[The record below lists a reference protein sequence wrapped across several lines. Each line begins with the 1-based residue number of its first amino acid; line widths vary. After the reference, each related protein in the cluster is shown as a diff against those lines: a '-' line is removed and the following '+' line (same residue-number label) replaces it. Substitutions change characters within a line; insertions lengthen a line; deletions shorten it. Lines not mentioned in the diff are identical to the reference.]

1 MHKTSHLS
9 AVLTT
14 LVAAVAF
21 TAPAAAAPITIG
33 SPLTAPFGVSSCNS
47 SDCTVV
53 ATGFDESGAVVRSP
67 VDGTVVRWHIISG
80 SPNFQYRLRVVA
92 ESPGEPSPNYTGSG
106 ISAPATPSNFGL
118 QTFATSLPIRAGQLI
133 GIDLPV
139 NAPIGYL
146 EEGPK
151 GDTYAF
157 FEPPLAEGATQQSF
171 PNEGEVAFNAE
182 IQRPPV
188 VSGIAPAAGSF
199 KGGTA
204 VTITGSEFTGATAV
218 GFGAL
223 PAQSFSVDSDTQIT
237 AVAPAMTA
245 LAKVG
250 ISVTTAAGTG
260 TSATTFQAQACK
272 VPNLKGKKLKRAK
285 KRSRKA
291 LCKVGKVKK
300 IEGATAKT
308 GKVVKQRPK
317 PGKVLAPGAK
327 VKLTLAP

>member
-1 MHKTSHLS
+1 MHKTSLLS
-9 AVLTT
+9 AVLTA
-14 LVAAVAF
+14 LAAAIALA
-21 TAPAAAAPITIG
+21 APASAAPITIG

-47 SDCTVV
+47 SNCTVIH
-53 ATGFDESGAVVRSP
+53 TGFDEAGAVVRSP
-67 VDGTVVRWHIISG
+67 VDGTVVRWHILSG
-80 SPNFQYRLRVVA
+80 SPSFQYRLRVIT
-92 ESPGEPSPNYTGSG
+92 ESPGEPFPNYTGSG
-106 ISAPATPSNFGL
+106 ISTPATPSGFGL
-118 QTFATSLPIRAGQLI
+118 QTFATSLPIKAGQLI
-133 GIDLPV
+133 GIDLPL

-157 FEPPLAEGATQQSF
+157 FEPPLAEGETQQSS

-204 VTITGSEFTGATAV
+204 VTVTGSEFTGATAV
-218 GFGAL
+218 AFGAV

-237 AVAPAMTA
+237 AVAPAMTGPA
-245 LAKVG
+245 RVG

-260 TSATTFQAQACK
+260 TSATTFQAQACR
-272 VPNLKGKKLKRAK
+272 VPNLKGKKLKGAK
-285 KRSRKA
+285 KRARKA
-291 LCKVGKVKK
+291 HCKVGKVKK
-300 IEGATAKT
+300 TEGATAKT

-317 PGKVLAPGAK
+317 PGKLLAPGAK
-327 VKLTLAP
+327 IKLTLAP